1 LTFSETRIEELLQA
15 WPRLR
20 RAPSLNKRVGVIQ
33 GWLAFTLKPTGLP
46 EITDTY
52 RLRLKVPLAGS
63 LDLPVV
69 YEEGGRI
76 PRTDDNH
83 VNPLGNLCLGSPW
96 RIRIK
101 CGSPPSLI
109 DFVEQCV
116 VPFLYAASWREQG
129 NPGFPFDELA
139 HGSEGLLADYERL
152 LEVQGRLAVGHA
164 LYLLSLRRRVANKR
178 RCPCRCGQRLGTC
191 AYRHHLAA
199 LREQAPRSFY
209 RFVGKDL

>member
-1 LTFSETRIEELLQA
+1 MAFSDVQIEGLLQA

-20 RAPSLNKRVGVIQ
+20 RVPSPDQRVSVIQ
-33 GWLAFTLKPTGLP
+33 GWLAFTLKPAGLP

-52 RLRLKVPLAGS
+52 RLRLKVPLTGS
-63 LDLPVV
+63 LDVPVV

-109 DFVEQCV
+109 EFVEQCV
-116 VPFLYAASWREQG
+116 VPFLYGASWREQG
-129 NPGFPFDELA
+129 NTGFPFDELA
-139 HGSEGLLADYERL
+139 HGAEGLLADYEQL
-152 LEVQGRLAVGHA
+152 LKIHGRPAVGYA
-164 LYLLSLRRRVANKR
+164 LHLLSLRRRVANKR
-178 RCPCRCGQRLGTC
+178 RCPCRCGKRLGAC
-191 AYRHHLAA
+191 PYRHHLAT
-199 LREQAPRSFY
+199 LRTRVPRSFY